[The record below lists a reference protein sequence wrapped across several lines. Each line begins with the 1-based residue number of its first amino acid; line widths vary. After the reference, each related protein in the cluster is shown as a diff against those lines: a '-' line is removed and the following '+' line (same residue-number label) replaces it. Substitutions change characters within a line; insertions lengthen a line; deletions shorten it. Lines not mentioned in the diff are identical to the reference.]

1 MSMMAGDV
9 VIYHA
14 PAEVKRPRQLTLW
27 ENVDI
32 NKLQPPWK
40 FVAMLGEFF
49 VLDFFQETHD
59 GVKGSIMQF
68 SKDGLSADVLFDDG
82 LRAVVPLELLTTEG

>member
-1 MSMMAGDV
+1 MMAGDV

-40 FVAMLGEFF
+40 FVAMLGE
-49 VLDFFQETHD
+49 VTGNRWL
-59 GVKGSIMQF
+59 
-68 SKDGLSADVLFDDG
+68 
-82 LRAVVPLELLTTEG
+82 